1 MYRIQTLNEIS
12 GVINQVFNS
21 DYEIGKDVSQPDAI
35 IVRSAKMHDME
46 LPDTLTAVAPSS
58 IRSTTP
64 PAIRARP
71 PVPGCACC
79 TPTCPT
85 WSAQ

>member
-46 LPDTLTAVAPSS
+46 LPDTLTAVARAGAGYNNIPSTS
-58 IRSTTP
+58 AHS
-64 PAIRARP
+64 RA
-71 PVPGCACC
+71 
-79 TPTCPT
+79 
-85 WSAQ
+85 